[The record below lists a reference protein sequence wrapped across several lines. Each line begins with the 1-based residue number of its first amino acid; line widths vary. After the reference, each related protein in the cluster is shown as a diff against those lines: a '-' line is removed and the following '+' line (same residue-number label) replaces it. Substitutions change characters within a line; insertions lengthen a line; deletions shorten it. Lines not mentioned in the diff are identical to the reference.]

1 MNRGRLFIVSAAS
14 GTGKS
19 SLIRESLESISPCE
33 LSVSYTTRLPREGEE
48 HGKHYFFVSEEEF
61 KEIES
66 KGDFLEHA
74 IVHGNHYGTSK
85 SLTEQKLSAGI
96 SLILE
101 IDVQGY
107 EQILNHHLEHTS
119 IFILPPSFDDLK
131 KRLKDRGSNDE
142 ASIELRLDNAKG
154 ELSKAHLY
162 HHLLINDN
170 FQDCLDSFLAIL
182 GGSHQQDSN
191 ENKEIFLEKLLSSW
205 GK

>member
-1 MNRGRLFIVSAAS
+1 MDKGRLFIVSAAS

-19 SLIRESLESISPCE
+19 SLIKESLKSISPCE
-33 LSVSYTTRLPREGEE
+33 LSVSYTTRFPRKGEE
-48 HGKHYFFVSEEEF
+48 HGKDYFFVSKEEF
-61 KEIES
+61 SEIKS

-107 EQILNHHLEHTS
+107 EQILNHNLEHVS

-131 KRLKDRGSNDE
+131 KRLKDRGSNDA
-142 ASIELRLDNAKG
+142 ASIELRLENAKG
-154 ELSKAHLY
+154 ELSKANLY
-162 HHLLINDN
+162 HHLLINDD
-170 FQDCLDSFLAIL
+170 FQDCLSSFLSIL
-182 GGSHQQDSN
+182 SGSDEQVSN

>member
-1 MNRGRLFIVSAAS
+1 MNRGRLFVVSAAS

-19 SLIRESLESISPCE
+19 SLIRESLKRISSHE
-33 LSVSYTTRLPREGEE
+33 LSVSYTTRDPRAGEE
-48 HGKHYFFVSEEEF
+48 NGVHYFFVSKEEF
-61 KEIES
+61 AKIES

-74 IVHGNHYGTSK
+74 VVHGNHYGTSK
-85 SLTEQKLSAGI
+85 SLTEEKLSAGV

-107 EQILNHHLEHTS
+107 EQILNHHLDHVS

-131 KRLKDRGSNDE
+131 KRLTERGSNDQ

-154 ELSKAHLY
+154 ELKKAHLY
-162 HHLLINDN
+162 HNLILNDN
-170 FQDCLDSFLAIL
+170 FQECMNAFLAIL
-182 GGSHQQDSN
+182 SN
-191 ENKEIFLEKLLSSW
+191 SEQSNSNKDKEIFLGKLLSSW